1 MRTKR
6 RDDLYISLDMMKSP
20 VRLCTGVTYD
30 HASIHRWPDDS
41 NNTCPATMQVL
52 HTKDLVPSRNLQRL
66 IQIWSDSATDCRR
79 DASTATALYALSP
92 P

>member
-30 HASIHRWPDDS
+30 HASIQRWPNDS

-52 HTKDLVPSRNLQRL
+52 HTKDL
-66 IQIWSDSATDCRR
+66 IQIWSDSATDCRCN
-79 DASTATALYALSP
+79 AFTATALYALSP